1 MKHSLRKILSLCLIL
16 TLAASLFTGCAGGG
30 NSKKEKRELSVFN
43 WGDYLDMS
51 VLDQFEKETGIHI
64 VYSVYE
70 TNEEMYLKLSSGG
83 SNYDVLFPS
92 EYMIERLIK
101 ENRLAKLDFSR
112 IPNYGLLS
120 DVFKG
125 MAYDPNNEYAVPYT
139 WGTLGILY
147 NDQMV
152 DEVPTWE
159 TLWNEKYKGEIIMS
173 DSVRDAF
180 TPALKMLGYSCNE
193 KDPAHLNEA
202 KELLL
207 QQAPLVYGYY
217 VDEARDQMAMEN
229 AALAVVFSG
238 DALEAAGLN
247 EHMAYV
253 VPEYSNLWVDSM
265 VVPASAEHKDEAM
278 EFINFMCRTDI
289 VLKNMLEL
297 GYSTPSQ
304 DALKYLDPEQTDA
317 AALSK
322 LLDCTEEYAQEVLDE
337 ELLTNEIL
345 FPDESV
351 YANCEIYLD
360 LGEANAIYDALWTE
374 IKASIR

>member
-1 MKHSLRKILSLCLIL
+1 MKHSLRKILSLCLVL
-16 TLAASLFTGCAGGG
+16 ALAASLFTGCAGGG
-30 NSKKEKRELSVFN
+30 NSKREKRELSVFN

-173 DSVRDAF
+173 DSVRDAR
-180 TPALKMLGYSCNE
+180 P
-193 KDPAHLNEA
+193 
-202 KELLL
+202 
-207 QQAPLVYGYY
+207 
-217 VDEARDQMAMEN
+217 
-229 AALAVVFSG
+229 
-238 DALEAAGLN
+238 
-247 EHMAYV
+247 
-253 VPEYSNLWVDSM
+253 
-265 VVPASAEHKDEAM
+265 
-278 EFINFMCRTDI
+278 
-289 VLKNMLEL
+289 
-297 GYSTPSQ
+297 Q
-304 DALKYLDPEQTDA
+304 DAR
-317 AALSK
+317 
-322 LLDCTEEYAQEVLDE
+322 
-337 ELLTNEIL
+337 L
-345 FPDESV
+345 F
-351 YANCEIYLD
+351 LQ
-360 LGEANAIYDALWTE
+360 
-374 IKASIR
+374 

>member
-1 MKHSLRKILSLCLIL
+1 M
-16 TLAASLFTGCAGGG
+16 
-30 NSKKEKRELSVFN
+30 
-43 WGDYLDMS
+43 
-51 VLDQFEKETGIHI
+51 
-64 VYSVYE
+64 
-70 TNEEMYLKLSSGG
+70 
-83 SNYDVLFPS
+83 
-92 EYMIERLIK
+92 
-101 ENRLAKLDFSR
+101 
-112 IPNYGLLS
+112 
-120 DVFKG
+120 
-125 MAYDPNNEYAVPYT
+125 
-139 WGTLGILY
+139 
-147 NDQMV
+147 
-152 DEVPTWE
+152 
-159 TLWNEKYKGEIIMS
+159 
-173 DSVRDAF
+173 
-180 TPALKMLGYSCNE
+180 PALKMLGYSCNE